1 MGKNKNNVDIN
12 KILKPSVKLNILF
25 NNILDKI
32 SFNTYG
38 SDNSRTKEINKLNKE
53 IDSVINKE
61 IDILSSFNGDD
72 ISSFLVKLFNKN
84 DNKNIETQKSIEE
97 MFADDSNGIYEF
109 FQDRYKNENL
119 LIDDLNVICSNLYEL
134 NEAVLATRDAIITSD
149 DITNTI
155 SRSIKFNYSEKD
167 ENTSYIQI
175 IENIEKKFKLNSKL
189 KNHIIPKTLQY
200 GKYYVYTVPYSKLFE
215 NYSKELNKNVRI
227 ENVITEGFVNDFKEK
242 YKIHDS
248 KLMNIIKDCTK
259 DIEVCKNDMPIP
271 ILEEFNLLESSD
283 NTIDYNSVF
292 GDESFNK
299 LIKKNINTKNN
310 KFYSDGTNPTK
321 YEKFEQIKGCY
332 IKLLDPTKIKP
343 IKILDQTIGY
353 LYIHI
358 KDLPVEKPPLT
369 SRINL
374 MNRSL
379 TGSKNIENN
388 FLSKI
393 TDKIVKSFDKKF
405 LEKNV
410 KFKELIMN
418 SLLFN
423 DIYKKKIKFQFIP
436 IDYITEF
443 KVNTN
448 EEDEGTSIL
457 LPSLFYAKLYLSLL
471 LFKMISIITKSNDT
485 KIYYVKSSGIDT
497 NVVNKLQEIVRG
509 IKSRQINF
517 LELMNY
523 NSMISKIGQN
533 REIFMP
539 VGQSGERGIDFD
551 ILSGQDIQLNT
562 DLMEMLRTAF
572 INGTGVPSV
581 IMNYINEAD
590 YSRTLVM
597 ANTKFIGRV
606 VSHQMDFN
614 EPITELYKKIL
625 RYTTELNEEL
635 IDSLVYTLSTPRY
648 LNNLNMNDI
657 ISNIDSIINFMSRI
671 YIGENNSD
679 ESTNKIKDFMIKE
692 LGKDMSPMLPWEKLE
707 EIYKIA
713 RLKYEEEK
721 ISNIENTEEM

>member
-1 MGKNKNNVDIN
+1 MEKNKNKVDIN

-53 IDSVINKE
+53 IDSIINKE

-84 DNKNIETQKSIEE
+84 DNKNIEIQKSIEG

-149 DITNTI
+149 DISNTI
-155 SRSIKFNYSEKD
+155 SRSIKFNYTEKD

-175 IENIEKKFKLNSKL
+175 IENMEKKFKLNSKL

-379 TGSKNIENN
+379 TGSKNMENN

-497 NVVNKLQEIVRG
+497 NIVNKLQEIVRG

-635 IDSLVYTLSTPRY
+635 IDSLEYTLSTPRY
-648 LNNLNMNDI
+648 LNNINMNDI
-657 ISNIDSIINFMSRI
+657 ISNIDNIINFMSRI
-671 YIGENNSD
+671 YIGENNTN

-721 ISNIENTEEM
+721 ISNKENTEEM